1 MCISYNWE
9 IDVYRFS
16 FYRILSNLTI
26 TGNGRTVCEIR
37 NF

>member
-16 FYRILSNLTI
+16 FYLHASNLTI
-26 TGNGRTVCEIR
+26 TGKWSDGMRDS
-37 NF
+37 